1 MSSKSGHGLLAAY
14 SQQNWNG
21 IYVSTMHADRFSKKA
36 LSFLILV
43 GKCKNVVLISL
54 KTRSIFRDGQMKEK
68 TNIRFGIRTDDED
81 HNKIQQT
88 QTSNYYFCRCNKQDE
103 L

>member
-1 MSSKSGHGLLAAY
+1 
-14 SQQNWNG
+14 
-21 IYVSTMHADRFSKKA
+21 
-36 LSFLILV
+36 
-43 GKCKNVVLISL
+43 
-54 KTRSIFRDGQMKEK
+54 MKEK

-103 L
+103 LQACMFSTTTEK